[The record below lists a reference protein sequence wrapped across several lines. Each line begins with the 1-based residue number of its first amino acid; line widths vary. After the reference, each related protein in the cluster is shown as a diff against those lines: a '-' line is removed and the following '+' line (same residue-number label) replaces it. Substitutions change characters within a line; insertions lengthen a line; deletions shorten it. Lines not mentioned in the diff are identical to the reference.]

1 MIVSNLAI
9 RFRVAVLVFVV
20 VAIVGGSY
28 SYVSL
33 PREGFPDITIPHV
46 YVTAVYDGTSPEEIE
61 RLIAVPLE
69 KKLNDV
75 DGIKALRT
83 TAAENACIVDV
94 EFLAGQDIEQARL
107 RVKDKVDLAGPDLP
121 EDLDEPVIEALN
133 FSTDVPVFTFAIS
146 GDADPARLK
155 SLAEQIQDRL
165 EQVPGVRQAE
175 IAGTLEREIR
185 VVVDPQRLAAYGIAL
200 PVVMQRLA
208 EENATVTAGNLEV
221 AGNKFQVRV
230 PGEFRLASDLRGILL
245 ATPGGRPVYLT
256 DVAAVEDTTKDR
268 DSISRVDGK
277 PCVSIS
283 LTKRAGENAVAV
295 IRRVK
300 AVLDDFLLPP
310 EVRLTTVMDM
320 SDYVA
325 SMISELENNIF
336 SGFVLV
342 VLVLLVFMGLRNAL
356 LVGLAIPLSMLVS
369 FVVMRMVGATLNMM
383 VLFSLV
389 LSVGMLVDN
398 AIVIVENT
406 YRLRMEG
413 RSRLEAS
420 RRGAAEVAW
429 PVLTSTLTT
438 VAAFVPLMFWPD
450 IMGQFMWF
458 MPWTIII
465 TLSSSLFVGLVMN
478 PAICSFLIQARPR
491 DRHARRHAFVAG
503 YERFLRG
510 ILSHRGPS
518 LALGVLFLILS
529 LIVYG
534 RLDLGFE
541 LFPTVDPRNAQVYV
555 KFPQGTSIDR
565 TDEVVRRIE
574 PRLAGEDVKF
584 VLSTVGAG
592 AGGDALFGMGTGGP
606 HQARIHIEFKKM
618 EARRG
623 NTLDHVNR
631 FRRAMPVV
639 PGAEILVEREK
650 DGPPTGAPVEVE
662 ISGDDF
668 ETLRQ
673 IASDVSRIVATIPG
687 VVDLRDDFEDA
698 LPELQFHVDRERAA
712 LLGADTRSIGTFLRM
727 SLYGLEGGRF
737 RGEKD
742 EYDITLRPPE
752 GQRNTLEWLDR
763 VRIPMPSGATVPIT
777 SLGEFRYSAGRG
789 AIQRKDQKRV
799 IKISANDAGRGVD
812 KILADVKE
820 KVGALALPR
829 GYAVAYTGE
838 NKEMQESGAFLFRAF
853 LVASAAILIILV
865 IQFNSVLVPG
875 IIFSSVVLSLVG
887 VMWGLVVCRMKF
899 GIIMTGLGA
908 LTLAGVVVNNAI
920 VLIDCIRQLR
930 EEGMPLREAIV
941 AAGVRRLRP
950 VLLTASTTVLGL
962 IPMAVGLS
970 VEIHAWPWRFVGGA
984 ESSAWW
990 APMAVAVIFGLT
1002 VATVL
1007 TLGLVPAM
1015 YSLVAG
1021 TVEWAQRRMKTDE

>member
-1021 TVEWAQRRMKTDE
+1021 TVEWAQRRMKADE